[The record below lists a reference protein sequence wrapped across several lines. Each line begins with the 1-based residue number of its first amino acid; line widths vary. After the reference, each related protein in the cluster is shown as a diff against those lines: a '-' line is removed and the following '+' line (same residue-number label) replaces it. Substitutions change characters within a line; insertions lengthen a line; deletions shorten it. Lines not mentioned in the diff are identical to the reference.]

1 MNNLFAYAP
10 KELSTD
16 AFLKWLFIECV
27 ENKAFSPLAA
37 ELFSK
42 ICLLPGCEPIEKVE
56 CLTQHKSVD
65 LFINFN
71 QNNLWR
77 RVLFENKTWT
87 SIHSDQLNRYKKTFP
102 DCDNYIYLKL
112 GYIDFQEIQM
122 ATSAGYKIVSASM
135 LLDALRPLHG
145 KSLICDQYICFLKEN
160 FIDYINSIRTKM
172 ANNSPDIFNEREA
185 QRIFLS
191 EIGESLKEIVPGL
204 YMKSFANNGGT
215 PCSQLDFYQ
224 QDRVY
229 GENPEYLFYRIDT
242 RSGRNYLRINQYADI
257 GPEYYEKKMER
268 LKTIREICSSS
279 ASRFNIKHGK
289 INNLGM
295 KESEAIIF
303 FFDENDQKELKKA
316 AIETAKEISVKM
328 NELL

>member
-27 ENKAFSPLAA
+27 ENKAFSPHAA

-42 ICLLPGCEPIEKVE
+42 ICLLQGCELIENLE

-65 LFINFN
+65 LFVRFY

-77 RVLFENKTWT
+77 KVLFENKTWT

-112 GYIDFQEIQM
+112 GFIDFQEIQM
-122 ATSAGYKIVSASM
+122 ATSAGYKIVSASI
-135 LLDALRPLHG
+135 LLDALRPLQG
-145 KSLICDQYICFLKEN
+145 KSLICDQYIYFLKEN
-160 FIDYINSIRTKM
+160 FIDYINSIRTKI
-172 ANNSPDIFNEREA
+172 ANNNPDIFDEREA

-191 EIGESLKEIVPGL
+191 EIGENLKEIEPDL

-224 QDRVY
+224 QDKVY
-229 GENPEYLFYRIDT
+229 GEESEYLFYRIDK
-242 RSGRNYLRINQYADI
+242 RSSRNYLRINQYADI
-257 GPEYYEKKMER
+257 GPEFYEKKMKR
-268 LKTIREICSSS
+268 LKKIREICSSS
-279 ASRFNIKHGK
+279 ASRFNVKQGK
-289 INNLGM
+289 FNDLGK
-295 KESEAIIF
+295 KESEALIF

-316 AIETAKEISVKM
+316 AIEMAKEISIKM